1 MRPPFDDVGDSSWWA
16 VHGASRSSAP
26 MALELE
32 RDDAFAAHVDRL
44 VEDVDGAPMSERSVE
59 IPEDLTLREQIAASE
74 REPVKDLALV
84 RAAAALMNEP
94 QPTA

>member
-26 MALELE
+26 MSFELE
-32 RDDAFAAHVDRL
+32 RDDTFADASPRD
-44 VEDVDGAPMSERSVE
+44 EAVDGAPADERSVE
-59 IPEDLTLREQIAASE
+59 IPEDLALREQIAASE
-74 REPVKDLALV
+74 RETVKDLALV